1 MPDNLPRTSTD
12 TNDPLAKLDS
22 SHDLSKLSSSSL
34 AYVEDLYLDYL
45 NDPTSV
51 DEQWQTAF
59 AEIPKNGFSSHALQ
73 LGPSFEGYSL
83 FNPPA
88 VQATEIADADSELQ
102 YKVGMLIRNFR
113 VRGHIIADLD
123 PLGLADKKIPEELT
137 LDYYG
142 FTQADLA
149 RTIRS
154 GTMAGKTLQEA
165 HERLKETYC
174 RSIGVQFMHIDDFEA
189 RQWLRDEMEESLN
202 RIELNHD
209 EQIRILE
216 KLTEAVVFE
225 EFIQTKYVGVKSFSL
240 TGGESLIPLLDLA
253 VEHAS
258 EQGVQE
264 VVFGMAHRGRLNVLA
279 NICGK
284 PERQIF
290 REFDDADAESY
301 IGRGDVKYH
310 MGYSNDI
317 KTENGKEVHVSLCFN
332 PSHLE
337 YVNPVVMGRVR
348 AKQDRLADE
357 KREAVL
363 GVLIHGDAAFIGEG
377 VVQESL
383 NMSEL
388 QAYKVGGMLHVVLNN
403 QIGFTTGPSQGRS
416 SPYATDIAK
425 MLQSPIFHVNGEDP
439 EAVAKVTRLAM
450 EFRHKFKRDVVIDL
464 YCYRKFGHN
473 ESDEPAFTQP
483 IMYGTIKKQKSVQDG
498 YMERLEQIGGITHDE
513 AVAIELAKKERLEQE
528 LAAARSPSYKLS
540 YQAYEGIWKDYKGGA
555 DANTPEVSTAVDID
569 ILSLLGQRLV
579 HLPNNFTPNSKIKR
593 LLGQRQEMYQAT
605 RPLDWGSAEALAFAS
620 LANEQHQV
628 RMTGQDVE
636 RGTFSHRHAVLH
648 DAKTNELYIPLQH
661 LYAEQASVEIHNSSL
676 SENSV
681 LGFEYG
687 YSLDWPEGITIWE
700 AQFGDFANSGQV
712 IFDQFISSGEDKW
725 RRLSALV
732 VLLPHG
738 FEGAGPEHSSARLE
752 RFLMLCAE
760 DNMQVMNLSTPAN
773 YYHAIRRQVKRP
785 WRKPLIIMSPKSLL
799 RLPEATSELDE
810 LANGEFQKVIADT
823 VEATDSIKRILLC
836 SGKVYYELIAKRE
849 VEERNDIAIIR
860 VEQLYPMPEAE
871 ITAALSSYSKETPVY
886 WVQEEPKNMGAWFY
900 MRVHFAEGISAH
912 KLSGIT
918 RPESAS
924 PATGSGNSHKIEQR
938 SLLERAFND

>member
-1 MPDNLPRTSTD
+1 MPDKQSETLP
-12 TNDPLAKLDS
+12 PQL
-22 SHDLSKLSSSSL
+22 DLSNLSSSSL
-34 AYVEDLYLDYL
+34 AYVEELYQDYL
-45 NDPTSV
+45 SDPTSV
-51 DEQWQTAF
+51 DEQWQEAF
-59 AEIPKNGFSSHALQ
+59 SNIPKNGFSNHALK
-73 LGPSFEGYSL
+73 LGPSFQNYSL

-88 VQATEIADADSELQ
+88 AQATDIAEADAELQ
-102 YKVGMLIRNFR
+102 FKVGMLIRNFR

-123 PLGLADKKIPEELT
+123 PLKLTQNPVPEELA
-137 LDYYG
+137 LDFYG

-165 HERLKETYC
+165 YDRLKETYC
-174 RSIGVQFMHIDDFEA
+174 RSIGVQFMHIDDFEP
-189 RQWLRDEMEESLN
+189 RQWLRNEMEESLN
-202 RIELNHD
+202 RINLTHD

-216 KLTEAVVFE
+216 KLTEAVTFE
-225 EFIQTKYVGVKSFSL
+225 EFIQNKYVGVKSFSL

-253 VEHAS
+253 VQHGA
-258 EQGVQE
+258 EQGVKE

-290 REFDDADAESY
+290 REFDDADAESN

-317 KTENGKEVHVSLCFN
+317 VTKHGKEVHISLCFN

-348 AKQDRLADE
+348 AKQDRMDDQN
-357 KREAVL
+357 REAVL

-388 QAYKVGGMLHVVLNN
+388 EAYKVGGMLHVVLNN
-403 QIGFTTGPSQGRS
+403 QIGFTTGPQQGRS
-416 SPYATDIAK
+416 SHYATDIAK

-439 EAVAKVTRLAM
+439 EAVAKVIKLAM
-450 EFRHKFKRDVVIDL
+450 DFRHKFKRDVVIDL

-483 IMYGTIKKQKSVQDG
+483 VMYNTIKKQKSVQDG
-498 YMERLEQIGGITHDE
+498 YMERLELIGQITHDE
-513 AVAIELAKKERLEQE
+513 AIAIELEKKERLEAE
-528 LAAARSPSYKLS
+528 LTAARAPNYQLTF
-540 YQAYEGIWKDYKGGA
+540 QAYEGIWKGYTGGA
-555 DANTPEVSTAVDID
+555 DAKTPEVATAVEMAT
-569 ILSLLGQRLV
+569 LNLLGQRLV
-579 HLPNNFTPNSKIKR
+579 HIPDSFNANNKIKR
-593 LLGQRQEMYQAT
+593 LMGQRAEMYQGE
-605 RPLDWGSAEALAFAS
+605 RSLDWGAAEALAFAS
-620 LANEQHQV
+620 LANEQHRI

-636 RGTFSHRHAVLH
+636 RGTFSHRHAVLR
-648 DAKTNELYIPLQH
+648 DATTSERHMPLQH
-661 LYAEQASVEIHNSSL
+661 LYSEQASVEIHNSSL

-700 AQFGDFANSGQV
+700 AQFGDFANSAQV

-732 VLLPHG
+732 MLLPHG

-773 YYHAIRRQVKRP
+773 YFHALRRQVKRP
-785 WRKPLIIMSPKSLL
+785 WRKPLIVMSPKSLL
-799 RLPEATSELDE
+799 RLPEASSPLSD
-810 LANGEFQKVIADT
+810 LATGEFQKVIADSNSVDKSKT
-823 VEATDSIKRILLC
+823 TRILVC
-836 SGKVYYELIAKRE
+836 SGKVYYELVAKRDAE
-849 VEERNDIAIIR
+849 ARDDIAIIR
-860 VEQLYPMPEAE
+860 LEQLYPLPTED
-871 ITAALSSYSKETPVY
+871 IKLALSGYDSQTPVY

-900 MRVHFAEGISAH
+900 MRVNFAEGICGH
-912 KLSGIT
+912 KLIGIS

-924 PATGSGNSHKIEQR
+924 PATGSSNSHKIEQR
-938 SLLERAFND
+938 NLLEEAFNS